1 MLKRIFD
8 FVTVLL
14 ISAVLLMGA
23 TDARG
28 QKISLIR
35 DAEIENTIRNFS
47 TPVFLAAN
55 LDPSAVKIHL
65 VRDKTLNAFVAGG
78 QRLFINTG
86 MLTQAKSA
94 EQIIGVIAHE
104 TGHISG
110 GHLARI
116 KDALKGSTA
125 TTILSIILGG
135 AAIGAGRG
143 DIGSVIIAGGQ
154 GIVVRNFLSY
164 TRTQESTADQAAL
177 KYLDKVKISAR
188 GFLEFMEI
196 LGDQEFQVPER
207 QDPYVRTHPLTRDRV
222 AAIAHHVANSP
233 YSDNAVSSKFE
244 INFRRARAKLYGF
257 LNPIGHTLRVYK
269 ESDNSLESRY
279 ARAVGYYREPNLEKA
294 VPLIDGLI
302 AEYPKDPYFRE
313 LKGQMLFEN
322 GKPGAA
328 LVSYQNAVTLLPD
341 NPLIRRELARVQL
354 ALNNPALLDTAID
367 NLRISIADDSE
378 SPFTWRQLAIAYG
391 RRGDKGHSSLA
402 LAEEALLTGKKSVA
416 LYHAGLAERLFPH
429 GSREWLQSQDI
440 LLAARQKKNK

>member
-1 MLKRIFD
+1 
-8 FVTVLL
+8 
-14 ISAVLLMGA
+14 MGA

-116 KDALKGSTA
+116 NDALKGSTA

-164 TRTQESTADQAAL
+164 TRTQESTSDQAA
-177 KYLDKVKISAR
+177 VK
-188 GFLEFMEI
+188 
-196 LGDQEFQVPER
+196 
-207 QDPYVRTHPLTRDRV
+207 
-222 AAIAHHVANSP
+222 
-233 YSDNAVSSKFE
+233 
-244 INFRRARAKLYGF
+244 
-257 LNPIGHTLRVYK
+257 
-269 ESDNSLESRY
+269 
-279 ARAVGYYREPNLEKA
+279 
-294 VPLIDGLI
+294 
-302 AEYPKDPYFRE
+302 
-313 LKGQMLFEN
+313 
-322 GKPGAA
+322 
-328 LVSYQNAVTLLPD
+328 
-341 NPLIRRELARVQL
+341 
-354 ALNNPALLDTAID
+354 
-367 NLRISIADDSE
+367 
-378 SPFTWRQLAIAYG
+378 
-391 RRGDKGHSSLA
+391 
-402 LAEEALLTGKKSVA
+402 
-416 LYHAGLAERLFPH
+416 
-429 GSREWLQSQDI
+429 
-440 LLAARQKKNK
+440 